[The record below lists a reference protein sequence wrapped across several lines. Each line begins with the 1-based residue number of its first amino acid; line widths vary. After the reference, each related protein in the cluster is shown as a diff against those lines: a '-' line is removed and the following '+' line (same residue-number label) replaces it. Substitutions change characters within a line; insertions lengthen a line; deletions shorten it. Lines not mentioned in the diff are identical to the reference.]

1 MRRKMQR
8 DEERRQR
15 RYVDSKRHRI
25 EVDYYPY
32 VWDIQRERRMGRA
45 RVRQLAS
52 TEAATEPA

>member
-1 MRRKMQR
+1 MSIR
-8 DEERRQR
+8 
-15 RYVDSKRHRI
+15 KRHRI

-45 RVRQLAS
+45 RVRQRAS